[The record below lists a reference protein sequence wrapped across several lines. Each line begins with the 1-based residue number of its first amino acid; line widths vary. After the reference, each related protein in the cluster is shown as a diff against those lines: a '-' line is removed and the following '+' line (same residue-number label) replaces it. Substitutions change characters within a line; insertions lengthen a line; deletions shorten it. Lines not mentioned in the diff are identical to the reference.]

1 MRLIAT
7 KKRCSSISWH
17 FVGIEL
23 DQPQA
28 AITDMVG
35 LIHARA
41 DLDGS
46 NQKIAGDHEC
56 KIALYGRLERSTD
69 DSGVV
74 DSRDRGGDVEFR
86 IGIVEEL
93 NGNSGEGPGSCI
105 LENCKERKV
114 QLDFS
119 IAEHP
124 WLLRCLR
131 LGNRRRIQN
140 GVP

>member
-1 MRLIAT
+1 MKERGP
-7 KKRCSSISWH
+7 SIPRH

-23 DQPQA
+23 NQPQA
-28 AITDMVG
+28 TIPDMIR
-35 LIHARA
+35 LINARA

-56 KIALYGRLERSTD
+56 KIPLYGRFERSTD

-74 DSRDRGGDVEFR
+74 DSRDRGGDVEFWV
-86 IGIVEEL
+86 GIVEEF
-93 NGNSGEGPGSCI
+93 NGDHGKGSGSCI
-105 LENCKERKV
+105 LENFKERKV

-119 IAEHP
+119 TAEHP
-124 WLLRCLR
+124 WFFRCWR
-131 LGNRRRIQN
+131 LGNCRRIQN